1 MLAHSALGHKFV
13 VLPVEALTALFWFAA
28 WIAMA
33 SLLGRSAVCFGGYC
47 SAAKAATVF
56 AAFEW

>member
-13 VLPVEALTALFWFAA
+13 VLAVEALTALFWFAGWVA
-28 WIAMA
+28 TAT
-33 SLLGRSAVCFGGYC
+33 LLGRSAECYGGYC

-56 AAFEW
+56 AALEW